1 MGHGITRSLDNN
13 TEKRGVDKPF
23 VKISAVAKFRP
34 WLIELT
40 SFKPKLLI
48 RFIRNKTCK
57 NKQTSISC
65 QNHAAEK

>member
-1 MGHGITRSLDNN
+1 MIHDNGGQGSHLGN
-13 TEKRGVDKPF
+13 YSNQSKPVLIPF
-23 VKISAVAKFRP
+23 VRKFRP
-34 WLIELT
+34 RLIELT

-65 QNHAAEK
+65 QNDTVEK